1 MLTLDDLVSMA
12 QEIELTDPIDWDGLN
27 ISDVHAYRL
36 IAAGLLEQIE
46 SIPDLEDQLNI
57 LLATATKLLV
67 ENFVLNIKLLS
78 K

>member
-1 MLTLDDLVSMA
+1 MISLDELVRLA
-12 QEIELTDPIDWDGLN
+12 QEIENTDPIDWAMLN
-27 ISDVHAYRL
+27 VGEQDSYRL
-36 IAAGLLEQIE
+36 LASGLLEHIQAIDDSE
-46 SIPDLEDQLNI
+46 TRLNI

>member
-1 MLTLDDLVSMA
+1 MISLDELVRLA
-12 QEIELTDPIDWDGLN
+12 QEIENTDPIDWDMLN
-27 ISDVHAYRL
+27 VGEQDSYRL
-36 IAAGLLEQIE
+36 LASGLLEHIQAIDDSE
-46 SIPDLEDQLNI
+46 TRLNI

>member
-1 MLTLDDLVSMA
+1 MISLDELVKLA
-12 QEIELTDPIDWDGLN
+12 QEIENTDPIDWAMLN
-27 ISDVHAYRL
+27 VGEQDSYRL
-36 IAAGLLEQIE
+36 LASGLLEHIQAIDDSE
-46 SIPDLEDQLNI
+46 TRLNI